1 MGDFNLPKSC
11 ISWRW
16 SEEGIFVPLV
26 AGHREGETVGGKQ
39 DRLQANQ
46 LIDLSS
52 KYCLLQEVDRPTHA
66 VELLDLVFTNNCD
79 LVSSTVVED
88 WPSFTDHRLV
98 TCLSTYN
105 YRKQESDQEQQYL
118 CDTGRRYSALNFHQ
132 APWAEVKNEL
142 GLIDWDEMKELA
154 KTSPSEALNEFHKQ
168 VLCVLEK
175 LVPVKA
181 KKAKGK
187 PKLHRMR

>member
-1 MGDFNLPKSC
+1 MVHIHQLDTVVCLVYRPPDTRLEEFTGLLQNLDNTLSQLSSPTPTVILMGDFNLPKSC

-16 SEEGIFVPLV
+16 SEEGIVVPLV

-39 DRLQANQ
+39 DRLLANQ

-52 KYCLLQEVDRPTHA
+52 KYCLLQEIDRLTHA

-105 YRKQESDQEQQYL
+105 YRKQESDQEEQYL

-132 APWAEVKNEL
+132 AP
-142 GLIDWDEMKELA
+142 
-154 KTSPSEALNEFHKQ
+154 
-168 VLCVLEK
+168 
-175 LVPVKA
+175 
-181 KKAKGK
+181 
-187 PKLHRMR
+187 